1 MTEAGQRRV
10 CELLLVDDDR
20 ELRTQMARNL
30 SRLGYRTVEADSLRA
45 AVEILQSRE
54 IPLAIVDLVLP
65 DGSGVELLDQLRGA
79 GQDECAVVMLSG
91 QGTITT
97 AVEAM
102 KRGASDF
109 LTKPVRLQELDST
122 LQRVLENQRLKR
134 ENQQLKELLRQQRP
148 GRRIVGKS
156 APMQEVFRLIGKVGP
171 TDNPVLIQG
180 ESGTGKELVAQALA
194 ESGPQHDRPLVTIN
208 CAALPESL
216 LESELFGH
224 EKGAFTGAQAAKQG
238 LFEVADGGTLF
249 IDEIGELAQ
258 SLQAKLLR
266 VLEDGSLRRVGSIK
280 QRKVHVRLLAATN
293 RDLATEVQAGR
304 FREDLFY
311 RINVLTLTLPP
322 LRQRGGDLP
331 LLVEHFT
338 SPDWELE
345 AGLSEHLA
353 RYSWPG
359 NVRQLRNAIERAKIL
374 ATGNL
379 IELSNFP
386 PEVVAGCQSGETTP
400 EATAGED
407 LEAANRRHILHA
419 YHQAGGNKVRAAQAL
434 GVTRRTLYRLLEK
447 YGIE

>member
-1 MTEAGQRRV
+1 MTAAGQRRV

-30 SRLGYRTVEADSLRA
+30 CRLGYQTVEADSLRA
-45 AVEILQSRE
+45 AVEILQSHE

-65 DGSGVELLDQLRGA
+65 DGSGVDLIDQLRAA

-109 LTKPVRLQELDST
+109 LTKPVRLQELDAT

-148 GRRIVGKS
+148 DHRIVGES
-156 APMQEVFRLIGKVGP
+156 APMLEVFRLIGKVGP
-171 TDNPVLIQG
+171 TDKPVLIQG

-194 ESGPQHDRPLVTIN
+194 ETSPLRDHPFVTIN

-224 EKGAFTGAQAAKQG
+224 EKGAFTGAQSAKQG

-249 IDEIGELAQ
+249 IDEIGELAPG
-258 SLQAKLLR
+258 LQAKLLR
-266 VLEDGSLRRVGSIK
+266 VLEDGSFRRVGSTK
-280 QRKVHVRLLAATN
+280 ERKVRVRLLAATN
-293 RDLATEVQAGR
+293 RDLATEVRAGR

-322 LRQRGGDLP
+322 LRERGGDLP
-331 LLVEHFT
+331 RLIEHFAG
-338 SPDWELE
+338 PDWESE
-345 AGLSEHLA
+345 AGLPDQLA

-379 IELSNFP
+379 IELANFP
-386 PEVVAGCQSGETTP
+386 PEVVAGCQSSETAP

-419 YHQAGGNKVRAAQAL
+419 YQQAGGNKVRAAQAL

>member
-1 MTEAGQRRV
+1 MTEADHRRV

-30 SRLGYRTVEADSLRA
+30 GRLGYQTVEADSLRS
-45 AVEILQSRE
+45 AVEVLQSRE

-65 DGSGVELLDQLRGA
+65 DGSGVELLDQLRSA

-102 KRGASDF
+102 KRGAADF
-109 LTKPVRLQELDST
+109 LTKPVRLQELDAA
-122 LQRVLENQRLKR
+122 LQRVLENRRLKR
-134 ENQQLKELLRQQRP
+134 ENLQLRELLRHQRP
-148 GRRIVGKS
+148 ERRIIGES
-156 APMQEVFRLIGKVGP
+156 APIQEVLRLIGKVGP
-171 TDNPVLIQG
+171 TDKPVLIQG
-180 ESGTGKELVAQALA
+180 ESGTGKELVAQALVEA
-194 ESGPQHDRPLVTIN
+194 SPLHERPFVTIN

-224 EKGAFTGAQAAKQG
+224 EKGAFTGAQTAKPG

-249 IDEIGELAQ
+249 IDEIGELAP

-293 RDLATEVQAGR
+293 RDLATEVQNGR
-304 FREDLFY
+304 FREDLLY

-322 LRQRGGDLP
+322 LRERGADLP
-331 LLVEHFT
+331 LLVQHFAG
-338 SPDWELE
+338 PDWEIE
-345 AGLSEHLA
+345 AGLCERLA

-359 NVRQLRNAIERAKIL
+359 NVRQLRNAIERARIL

-379 IELSNFP
+379 IELANFP
-386 PEVVAGCQSGETTP
+386 PEIVAACQSAASASGP
-400 EATAGED
+400 GDSDD
-407 LEAANRRHILHA
+407 LEAANRRHILQA
-419 YHQAGGNKVRAAQAL
+419 YQQAAGNKVRTAQAL